1 MNLRSGFF
9 KRVGNKVM
17 LSFIVVTV
25 MPVAVIA
32 YYSKESSSSLFMEE
46 AMSTHEQ
53 LLMTH
58 SENIEQYFSTAK
70 QDVIYLAQ
78 SQFLARY
85 LEAVSLRNSAELE
98 SSFTVLGK
106 EINRYAQARGG
117 YYQQLAYV
125 DELGQ
130 ETVKS
135 TQESGEHKS
144 ADREDMLNDNAVDYF
159 KSATGIKRGEIYI
172 SRLHLNRTQGTLV
185 KPLQPVVHYATPVYY
200 PNGRRAGI
208 ILATVLAQPAL
219 DKLGSNLLVSDDGF
233 YLYHS
238 DAEKRWGGPRDL
250 DSKESF
256 ATNHKVAW
264 QTMQGQTTGSVM
276 DDAGNHLATYKA
288 IKIKGAKQTWW
299 LVDHSLSMAGG
310 GHHQST
316 GTMFVPLL
324 MLVCIISLGIAY
336 WARRSIVKP
345 LTKLISVVH
354 RVASGDQTARADI
367 SSGDELEELGLA
379 FDQMVDERIATLA
392 KMEAENEAL
401 NNSIIELMEA
411 TAKLSE
417 NDLSIHVPVRE
428 DITGVVAD
436 GLNKMIK
443 GTNEVLHKI
452 RNVAQEVAAASNT
465 VKERSDSVI
474 QLAQEERQ
482 VVEETLRAL
491 DKTAQAMQGVADLAQ
506 ACSGAAE
513 QASGTTEKAL
523 ETVTGTVEGM
533 NEIREIISE
542 TEKRIKRLG
551 ERSQE
556 INSVVEIINNIAER
570 THVLALNASMQAAA
584 AGDAGRGFA
593 VVADEV
599 QRLAE
604 NSRNSTSQI
613 AALVHNIQT
622 ETSETMLTMNKTITQ
637 VVNGSELAEL
647 AGRQMRET
655 QANTADLVQAVMKI
669 SDQAVAQSISINE
682 LRRDAA
688 GIRRSTQ
695 LTGQQLEEQAETTD
709 AMVGYAHDLQE
720 AVQLFTLKVSA

>member
-1 MNLRSGFF
+1 MRMRFGLFN
-9 KRVGNKVM
+9 RVGNKLL
-17 LSFIVVTV
+17 LSFIVVAI
-25 MPVAVIA
+25 MPMAAIA
-32 YYSKESSSSLFMEE
+32 FFSQKSSTAAILKE
-46 AMSTHEQ
+46 AMYGQERLVNTRAEYLEEFFDDAHEDT
-53 LLMTH
+53 L
-58 SENIEQYFSTAK
+58 
-70 QDVIYLAQ
+70 
-78 SQFLARY
+78 FLARSHALQRY
-85 LEAVSLRNSAELE
+85 LEAVALRNSAELDVSFE
-98 SSFTVLGK
+98 GLSSEFRELAA
-106 EINRYAQARGG
+106 NRDSIYE
-117 YYQQLAYV
+117 QLAYI

-130 ETVKS
+130 ETVVVTINGDEYANKS
-135 TQESGEHKS
+135 RSEMQNRSSSE
-144 ADREDMLNDNAVDYF
+144 LF
-159 KSATGIKRGEIYI
+159 KSAMEEKRGRTYA
-172 SRLHLNRTQGTLV
+172 SRLGLLRDAKGIV
-185 KPLQPVVHYATPVYY
+185 KPLRGVINFATPVFY

-208 ILATVLAQPAL
+208 VMATVRASLAL
-219 DKLGSNLLVSDDGF
+219 DKLGSMLLLSEEGF

-238 DAEKRWGGPRDL
+238 DPNKRWGAPQDL
-250 DSKESF
+250 NTKESF
-256 ATNHKVAW
+256 ASNDADLW
-264 QTMQGQTTGSVM
+264 QKMQPTAAGSLL
-276 DDAGNHLATYKA
+276 DDSGNYKLSYRQV
-288 IKIKGAKQTWW
+288 IVPGSDQFWW
-299 LVDHSLSMAGG
+299 LIQPALPEMRLDTAFGG
-310 GHHQST
+310 GFFLVF
-316 GTMFVPLL
+316 GVVLL
-324 MLVCIISLGIAY
+324 ISMIIAY
-336 WARRSIVKP
+336 AARNSILKP
-345 LTKLISVVH
+345 LNKLISVVH
-354 RVASGDQTARADI
+354 RVASGDQNARAEI
-367 SSGDELEELGLA
+367 RSGDELQELGMA

-443 GTNEVLHKI
+443 GTNEVLHRIKT
-452 RNVAQEVAAASNT
+452 VAQEVAAASNT

-482 VVEETLRAL
+482 VVEETLRNL
-491 DKTAQAMQGVADLAQ
+491 DKTAQAIQGVADLAQ
-506 ACSGAAE
+506 ACNTTADR
-513 QASGTTEKAL
+513 ASGTTGKAL

-584 AGDAGRGFA
+584 AGEAGRGFA

-622 ETSETMLTMNKTITQ
+622 ETSETMLTMNKTISQ

-655 QANTADLVQAVMKI
+655 QATTTQLVEAVMKI
-669 SDQAVAQSISINE
+669 SDQAVAQSIAINE

-695 LTGQQLEEQAETTD
+695 VTGQQLEEQAETTD
-709 AMVGYAHDLQE
+709 AMVGYAQALQE
-720 AVQLFTLKVSA
+720 AVQIFTLKASM

>member
-1 MNLRSGFF
+1 MNLRLGLFR
-9 KRVGNKVM
+9 RVGNKLM
-17 LSFIVVTV
+17 FSFIIVAV
-25 MPVAVIA
+25 MPVLVIG
-32 YYSKESSSSLFMEE
+32 YYSQKSSGSANVEQARSTYEQIVNAQAE
-46 AMSTHEQ
+46 A
-53 LLMTH
+53 LL
-58 SENIEQYFSTAK
+58 EYFTTASR
-70 QDVIYLAQ
+70 DV
-78 SQFLARY
+78 QFLARSRALNRY
-85 LEAVSLRNSAELE
+85 LEAVALRDSGELE
-98 SSFTVLGK
+98 DSAGNLHREFHLLAG
-106 EINRYAQARGG
+106 AHGD
-117 YYQQLAYV
+117 YYQQVSYI

-130 ETVKS
+130 ETTKSVLEDGEHDKKSRADLLNQS
-135 TQESGEHKS
+135 TQKP
-144 ADREDMLNDNAVDYF
+144 F
-159 KSATGIKRGEIYI
+159 KSAMSLKRGELYVSPLQLMRDGGKI
-172 SRLHLNRTQGTLV
+172 V
-185 KPLQPVVHYATPVYY
+185 KPLLPVVHVATPVYY
-200 PNGRRAGI
+200 PNGRRAGVI
-208 ILATVLAQPAL
+208 QLTVQVQPAL
-219 DKLGSNLLVSDDGF
+219 NRLASSLLLSNDG
-233 YLYHS
+233 YYIYHP
-238 DAEKRWGGPRDL
+238 DAAKRFGAPGDL
-250 DSKESF
+250 DTKASF
-256 ATNHKVAW
+256 FTDDADSWKGMEGGT
-264 QTMQGQTTGSVM
+264 GGSVTGA
-276 DDAGNHLATYKA
+276 DGNYLASYK
-288 IKIKGAKQTWW
+288 KVTVPGAKYSWILANKTYAGAGSAESSG
-299 LVDHSLSMAGG
+299 LGFGFSVILAIVMA
-310 GHHQST
+310 
-316 GTMFVPLL
+316 
-324 MLVCIISLGIAY
+324 ISLVIAY
-336 WARRSIVKP
+336 WARNSIVKP
-345 LTKLISVVH
+345 LNKLISVVH
-354 RVASGDQTARADI
+354 QIAAGDQHVRAEI

-452 RNVAQEVAAASNT
+452 RGVGQEVAAAANT
-465 VKERSDSVI
+465 VKERSDTVI

-482 VVEETLRAL
+482 VVEETLRSL
-491 DKTAQAMQGVADLAQ
+491 DKTAQAMQGVADMAQ

-513 QASGTTEKAL
+513 QASGTMQKAL

-584 AGDAGRGFA
+584 AGEAGRGFA

-622 ETSETMLTMNKTITQ
+622 ETSETMVTMNKTITQ
-637 VVNGSELAEL
+637 VVNGSELAEM

-655 QANTADLVQAVMKI
+655 QATTADLVQAVMKI

-695 LTGQQLEEQAETTD
+695 VTGQQLEEQAETTD
-709 AMVGYAHDLQE
+709 AMVGYAQALQE
-720 AVQLFTLKVSA
+720 AVQLFTLKASV